1 MKYHNFRLIQSVY
14 SMLKSTSGKYQ
25 DSFQSTVHT
34 KGSNEQS
41 ILEMAS
47 INSSMAKE
55 TLDLAQNVLPAFSL
69 AETSLLL
76 THESQETREKLQM
89 EPTSAEKLA
98 LQVKLVM
105 KNFHQCLH
113 HLYSRYCTVRGDLVI
128 SGLFCFARCKI
139 TLQVCQGWRLQL

>member
-1 MKYHNFRLIQSVY
+1 MVTEYHNFRLIQSVY

-25 DSFQSTVHT
+25 DSSQSTVHT
-34 KGSNEQS
+34 KGLNEQS

-47 INSSMAKE
+47 INSSLAKE

-76 THESQETREKLQM
+76 THESQETLEQLQM

-98 LQVKLVM
+98 LQVKVVYG
-105 KNFHQCLH
+105 K
-113 HLYSRYCTVRGDLVI
+113 YSPMFTSPV
-128 SGLFCFARCKI
+128 F
-139 TLQVCQGWRLQL
+139 

>member
-1 MKYHNFRLIQSVY
+1 
-14 SMLKSTSGKYQ
+14 MLKSTSGKYR
-25 DSFQSTVHT
+25 DSSRSPVHT

-47 INSSMAKE
+47 INSSLARE

-76 THESQETREKLQM
+76 THESQETREQLQT

-98 LQVKLVM
+98 LQVKLV
-105 KNFHQCLH
+105 
-113 HLYSRYCTVRGDLVI
+113 
-128 SGLFCFARCKI
+128 
-139 TLQVCQGWRLQL
+139 W

>member
-1 MKYHNFRLIQSVY
+1 
-14 SMLKSTSGKYQ
+14 MLKSTSGKYQ
-25 DSFQSTVHT
+25 DSSRSPGHN

-47 INSSMAKE
+47 INNSLAKE

-76 THESQETREKLQM
+76 TRESQETRKQLQM

-98 LQVKLVM
+98 LQVTLV
-105 KNFHQCLH
+105 
-113 HLYSRYCTVRGDLVI
+113 
-128 SGLFCFARCKI
+128 
-139 TLQVCQGWRLQL
+139 W

>member
-1 MKYHNFRLIQSVY
+1 MY

-25 DSFQSTVHT
+25 DLSRSPVHI

-47 INSSMAKE
+47 INSSLAKE
-55 TLDLAQNVLPAFSL
+55 TLDLSQNVLPAFTL

-76 THESQETREKLQM
+76 THESQETTQQPQM

-98 LQVKLVM
+98 FQVKPV
-105 KNFHQCLH
+105 
-113 HLYSRYCTVRGDLVI
+113 
-128 SGLFCFARCKI
+128 
-139 TLQVCQGWRLQL
+139 W

>member
-1 MKYHNFRLIQSVY
+1 
-14 SMLKSTSGKYQ
+14 MLKSTSGKYR
-25 DSFQSTVHT
+25 DSSRPPVHT

-47 INSSMAKE
+47 INSSLAKK

-76 THESQETREKLQM
+76 THESQETRKTQM

-98 LQVKLVM
+98 LQVTLV
-105 KNFHQCLH
+105 
-113 HLYSRYCTVRGDLVI
+113 
-128 SGLFCFARCKI
+128 
-139 TLQVCQGWRLQL
+139 W